1 MGSAQR
7 GLNGDAEWPWIVRN
21 PWLANAFRDRRIQ
34 ETREF
39 DSFASEVQ
47 SVMRD
52 LSQISDTDIE
62 RVRERLER
70 ELGENRAWSAQGT
83 ATMIGMAIGY
93 VLAKR

>member
-1 MGSAQR
+1 MGGAQR
-7 GLNGDAEWPWIVRN
+7 DLNGDAEWPWIVRN
-21 PWLANAFRDRRIQ
+21 PWLANAFRDRRGQ
-34 ETREF
+34 DTRDF
-39 DSFASEVQ
+39 DNFACEVQ
-47 SVMRD
+47 SVIRD

-70 ELGENRAWSAQGT
+70 ELGNNRAWSPSGT